1 MDRNVGPFDAR
12 LRVVAGL
19 LLAVLAVA
27 STLGYA
33 TVPLISDLGAALIAA
48 VLIIEGSTRR
58 CLLYR
63 ALGVDRCP
71 VESQPDR

>member
-12 LRVVAGL
+12 LRVAAGV
-19 LLAVLAVA
+19 LLALVTAA
-27 STLGYA
+27 SVLGYT
-33 TVPLISDLGAALIAA
+33 TVPLISDIGAAIIAA

-63 ALGVDRCP
+63 ALGIDRCP
-71 VESQPDR
+71 VKS